1 MSCFGALKSRY
12 AVQGY
17 FDVEKACLVLWR
29 AFLACGS
36 AFTCPR
42 FRLCRVCGHSQ
53 AVYKARHVAQG
64 QFPFSIQIW
73 LVGLGP
79 GEGLVAHAL
88 IRLFGNLL
96 TFYDS
101 FCDTIF
107 KTVSP

>member
-1 MSCFGALKSRY
+1 
-12 AVQGY
+12 VQGY
-17 FDVEKACLVLWR
+17 FDEENGLPCFVE

-42 FRLCRVCGHSQ
+42 FRLCRVGGHSQ
-53 AVYKARHVAQG
+53 AVYKAGQVAQAALSI
-64 QFPFSIQIW
+64 SIQKW
-73 LVGLGP
+73 LVGFGP
-79 GEGLVAHAL
+79 GERLVAHAL